1 MKIHKTRIV
10 MDGDE
15 WLYCVLCPIK
25 LEGGEV
31 VAVEL
36 QTIYTSVTLKALCTQ
51 YVRLD
56 CRRPCRR

>member
-1 MKIHKTRIV
+1 
-10 MDGDE
+10 MDGDG
-15 WLYCVLCPIK
+15 WLYCVLRPIK